1 MVSEQLRR
9 PRKMVSSDSRSKPGK
24 AKQRAQTVR
33 RPGLTGAARLRRWC
47 RDLYRFPS
55 RVWLWR
61 HQSGTYVKFTPAGAE
76 LIA

>member
-47 RDLYRFPS
+47 RDLYRFPFPVA
-55 RVWLWR
+55 RLALAAR
-61 HQSGTYVKFTPAGAE
+61 IRNLRQIHSGRR
-76 LIA
+76 